1 MSTAKEY
8 YQVLG
13 VERTASEDEIKRA
26 YKKLAFQYHP
36 DRNPDSR
43 EAEEKFKDIAEAYA
57 VLSDPEKRRLY
68 DAYGHEGLRGAG
80 MSPGFSS
87 VEDIFSSFGSIF
99 EDLFGFGM
107 GGRGRRRGRG
117 RGADLRLQMEI
128 SLAEA
133 VSGLEREI
141 TVPRLSTCPEC
152 QGSRAAPGSS
162 PRTCPACRG
171 SGQQVLQHGFFT
183 MSTPC
188 QRCGGSGEFL
198 DRPCPRCRGAGRIEE
213 EHKVVVTIPPGV
225 DDGTRLRLAGEGEA
239 GPPGG
244 ASGDLYVDLR
254 VLDHPRFERDGVTL
268 HTEAEVDFVKA
279 ILGGEIEV
287 ELIEGKKTVSV
298 PRGTQPGD
306 TLVIPGEGV
315 PYLRRPGRGDLVVHL
330 KVTLPKKLS
339 GEQEELLRRYAELS
353 KVEVK
358 KKKKGFFGG

>member
-1 MSTAKEY
+1 LSAARDY
-8 YQVLG
+8 YQILG

-43 EAEEKFKDIAEAYA
+43 EAEEKFKDVAEAYA

-68 DAYGHEGLRGAG
+68 DAYGHDGLRGAG
-80 MSPGFSS
+80 VSPGFSS

-107 GGRGRRRGRG
+107 GSRGRRRGRS
-117 RGADLRLQMEI
+117 RGADLRLEMEI
-128 SLAEA
+128 TLEEA
-133 VSGLEREI
+133 VRGVEREI
-141 TVPRLSTCPEC
+141 RVPRLATCPDC

-162 PRTCPACRG
+162 ARTCPVCRG
-171 SGQQVLQHGFFT
+171 SGQQVMQHGFFT
-183 MSTPC
+183 MSAPC
-188 QRCGGSGEFL
+188 QRCGGSGEFIE
-198 DRPCPRCRGAGRIEE
+198 RPCPRCRGAGRIEE
-213 EHKVVVTIPPGV
+213 EHAVTVTIPPGV
-225 DDGTRLRLAGEGEA
+225 DDGTRLRLTGEGES
-239 GPPGG
+239 GPAG
-244 ASGDLYVDLR
+244 ASPGDLYVDIA
-254 VLDHPRFERDGVTL
+254 VKKHPRFARDGLTL

-287 ELIEGKKTVSV
+287 GLIDGEKTVAI

-315 PYLRRPGRGDLVVHL
+315 PSLRRPGRGDLVVHL
-330 KVTLPKKLS
+330 QVVLPKKLS
-339 GEQEELLRRYAELS
+339 AEQEDLLRRYAELS
-353 KVEVK
+353 RVEVK